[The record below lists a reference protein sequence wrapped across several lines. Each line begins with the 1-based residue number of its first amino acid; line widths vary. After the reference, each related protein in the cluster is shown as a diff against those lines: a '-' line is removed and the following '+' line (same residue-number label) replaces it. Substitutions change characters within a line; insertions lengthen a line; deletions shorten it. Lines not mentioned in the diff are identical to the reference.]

1 MTSLTSVGFG
11 NIAPSTDIEK
21 IFAVAIMMIGC
32 KYDSAGGDGRVYLW
46 PNFLL
51 AGNRAATTVPAGSK
65 V

>member
-1 MTSLTSVGFG
+1 
-11 NIAPSTDIEK
+11 
-21 IFAVAIMMIGC
+21 VAIMMIGC